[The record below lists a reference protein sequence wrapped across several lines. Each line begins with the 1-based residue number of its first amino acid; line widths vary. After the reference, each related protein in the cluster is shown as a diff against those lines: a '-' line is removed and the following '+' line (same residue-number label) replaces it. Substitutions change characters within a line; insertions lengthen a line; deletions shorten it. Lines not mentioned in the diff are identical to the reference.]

1 MSIVVLKRK
10 SRRYQEPI
18 SGRKNGGFAL
28 NGTRR
33 NIGAVG
39 PTNLG
44 KSSVTR
50 TRFRGAEPM
59 GSGGCCGGYKR
70 VINNSGSCCV
80 NDSSIVKLS
89 AKNTRGMI
97 DTKYKWTK
105 SAWPRTTTKP
115 QDSMP
120 DNYTQGQHIKN
131 VVANNS
137 ICVVNKQYGGIKQ
150 CADNC
155 KSASYHIGG
164 KKKVFNF
171 YSKNLNPVPVSSS
184 EYQRG
189 FLMKKTC
196 LPTPACRGSFPMELI
211 HNGCDTNFFTPEEAI
226 KGGML
231 PKNWGRCPPDT
242 RATAEN
248 LLEVTGTCGA
258 TIQVSRHTGAQERPT
273 NPSS

>member
-1 MSIVVLKRK
+1 
-10 SRRYQEPI
+10 
-18 SGRKNGGFAL
+18 
-28 NGTRR
+28 
-33 NIGAVG
+33 
-39 PTNLG
+39 
-44 KSSVTR
+44 
-50 TRFRGAEPM
+50 
-59 GSGGCCGGYKR
+59 
-70 VINNSGSCCV
+70 
-80 NDSSIVKLS
+80 
-89 AKNTRGMI
+89 MI

-137 ICVVNKQYGGIKQ
+137 ICVVNKQYGGIKE

-189 FLMKKTC
+189 FFNEEKLFTDASLSGI
-196 LPTPACRGSFPMELI
+196 LPDGVNT
-211 HNGCDTNFFTPEEAI
+211 
-226 KGGML
+226 
-231 PKNWGRCPPDT
+231 
-242 RATAEN
+242 
-248 LLEVTGTCGA
+248 
-258 TIQVSRHTGAQERPT
+258 
-273 NPSS
+273 